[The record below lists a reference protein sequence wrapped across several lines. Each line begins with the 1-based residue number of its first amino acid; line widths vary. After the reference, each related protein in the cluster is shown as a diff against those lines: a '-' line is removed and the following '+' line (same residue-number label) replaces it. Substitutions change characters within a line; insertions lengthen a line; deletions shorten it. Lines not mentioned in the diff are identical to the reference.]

1 MIVKIRVSSCFFDN
15 DSRLLLL
22 LQNKQ
27 YTNNKA
33 NKQNQEKWTT
43 SKNQLLLPANRWI

>member
-22 LQNKQ
+22 YYKTN
-27 YTNNKA
+27 TINNKA
-33 NKQNQEKWTT
+33 NKQNQKKWTT